1 MTIKQLSRS
10 NSAALPFSD
19 AFDAFMLHQ
28 RTSRHTAKT
37 IEYYNYSLGR
47 LRSWLEAQAIKD
59 IAEVDANAI
68 RRFLLELEGTLK
80 PNSIHGIARAIRA
93 LFSFLVRE
101 EMLEG
106 TPMARVKMPK
116 TDKTLLP
123 SFTPEEIQKLEKGT
137 EGKDP
142 TNIRNRA
149 IVLLL
154 LDSGLRLSE
163 CASLSVG
170 DIDPQT
176 GLMQVMGKG
185 RKERVSK
192 LGATALKAFAKY
204 SRIRGGE
211 SGEPLWIGKQGPMTS
226 YGLAECL
233 EKLGKRVGVHAHPH
247 KFRRSCALM
256 MLRSGADVFSVQ
268 YLLGHADLGVMRR
281 YLAQTDSDI
290 ATAHERHSPVD
301 SLRLREPVQ
310 GRGKSLAQ
318 IAA

>member
-10 NSAALPFSD
+10 NSCALSFSD

-37 IEYYNYSLGR
+37 LDYYNYSLGR
-47 LRSWLEAQAIKD
+47 FSKWLESEGCTDTAQI
-59 IAEVDANAI
+59 DANTI
-68 RRFLLELEGTLK
+68 RRFLLDLEATLK

-101 EMLEG
+101 EMLDE
-106 TPMARVKMPK
+106 TPMAKVKMPK

-123 SFTPEEIQKLEKGT
+123 SFTPEEIHKLEKGT

-176 GLMQVMGKG
+176 GLMKVMGKG

-192 LGATALKAFAKY
+192 LGATALRAFARY
-204 SRIRGGE
+204 ARLRGGE
-211 SGEPLWIGKQGPMTS
+211 PGQPLWIGKQGPMTA

-290 ATAHERHSPVD
+290 SRAHERHSPVD
-301 SLRLREPVQ
+301 GLSLR
-310 GRGKSLAQ
+310 
-318 IAA
+318 